1 MRLQNIEHRSRFV
14 AGASIDVKQQ
24 FEELQGLSEDAKK
37 MLLPWT
43 HVSKAEMMR
52 QMEAYYYT
60 TIRRYRER
68 KRRLAAKKQLESG
81 NGE

>member
-24 FEELQGLSEDAKK
+24 FEELQGLAEDAKK
-37 MLLPWT
+37 LLLPWT

-52 QMEAYYYT
+52 QMEAFYYT
-60 TIRRYRER
+60 TIRRYRAQK
-68 KRRLAAKKQLESG
+68 KRIAAKKQLEDG
-81 NGE
+81 HGG